1 MPHRDKEHLHRQT
14 DKTRPPLEPADG
26 TRHSLQPADQ
36 ARHSLQ
42 PTDRARLYFFLGL
55 LAIAI
60 LYSFVV
66 LCLLST
72 TAYLTVPRN
81 TRHLYKFGAL
91 ILAWLIGFFIYR
103 KIAPAW
109 LLQLWNISFAAS
121 LSFLLVL
128 AAYDAFFHTLP
139 LSFRDI
145 ISTFH
150 EVLISPV
157 PYVVFG
163 LLNFAVNP
171 TAFKKPTD

>member
-1 MPHRDKEHLHRQT
+1 MPHRAKERLHRQT
-14 DKTRPPLEPADG
+14 DKTRPPLEPADQD
-26 TRHSLQPADQ
+26 RHSLQPTDQ

-42 PTDRARLYFFLGL
+42 PTDQARLYFFLGL
-55 LAIAI
+55 LATAI
-60 LYSFVV
+60 LYSFFV

-72 TAYLTVPRN
+72 TAYETVPRN
-81 TRHLYKFGAL
+81 TRHVYKFGAL

-109 LLQLWNISFAAS
+109 LLQLWNISYAAS

-128 AAYDAFFHTLP
+128 AAYDTFFHTLA

-150 EVLISPV
+150 EALISPV

-163 LLNFAVNP
+163 LLNFAVNR
-171 TAFKKPTD
+171 TASKKQTD